1 MNKNKKNN
9 AYAILFVFVSPL
21 PIIHYIPRIQCSFLL
36 IEKYRFVHFNLD
48 HSKMRKK
55 SYDVNHEEIRPNG
68 ETAGLKHITRNSTTY
83 GTTQAASTE
92 YISDRYYCSLYS

>member
-1 MNKNKKNN
+1 
-9 AYAILFVFVSPL
+9 
-21 PIIHYIPRIQCSFLL
+21 
-36 IEKYRFVHFNLD
+36 
-48 HSKMRKK
+48 MRKK

-68 ETAGLKHITRNSTTY
+68 ETAGLKRITQNSTTY